1 MGHGRPEMGVS
12 NLAVVE
18 GKINRPIAEVR
29 GLL

>member
-1 MGHGRPEMGVS
+1 MGHGRSEKAVS
-12 NLAVVE
+12 KLAVVK